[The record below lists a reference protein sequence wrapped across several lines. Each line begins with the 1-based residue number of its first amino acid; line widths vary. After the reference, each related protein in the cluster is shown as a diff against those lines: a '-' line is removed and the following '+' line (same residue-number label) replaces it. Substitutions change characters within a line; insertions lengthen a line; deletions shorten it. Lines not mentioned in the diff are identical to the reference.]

1 MCDDK
6 PESRLTTPE
15 PIEDIASTL
24 THDELLEI
32 TQSSLYT
39 LTKCDS
45 LLSDLPSDI
54 ILEEILSQVNKE
66 QDLALFYIHRYLL
79 NFLPR

>member
-1 MCDDK
+1 MSDDK
-6 PESRLTTPE
+6 TAYCTTTTE

-54 ILEEILSQVNKE
+54 ILEEILSQVN
-66 QDLALFYIHRYLL
+66 I
-79 NFLPR
+79 